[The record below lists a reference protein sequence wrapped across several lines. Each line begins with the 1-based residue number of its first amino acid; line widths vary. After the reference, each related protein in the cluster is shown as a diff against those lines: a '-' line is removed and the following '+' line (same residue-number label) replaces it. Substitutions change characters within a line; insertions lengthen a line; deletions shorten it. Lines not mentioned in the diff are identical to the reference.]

1 MKNNLFRKKGSRW
14 ILFVAIAAAS
24 ATSILIIYSFLI
36 SHPSRQ
42 SAPSIP
48 IVDTIAPSAV
58 SALGYLEP
66 KGEVNNLSAPAF
78 AEGARVDKL
87 LVKLGDQVQPKQV
100 VAILDSRSRLDAA
113 LKKAQKTAIV
123 ASARL
128 YQVKA
133 GAKKGEI
140 NAQEAKIEGLRSER
154 SGQINT
160 QTATIKR
167 LEAELQGEKQAQ
179 EVTIERLKAE
189 LHNAQTECNRYQGLY
204 IEGAVTTSQRDSKC
218 LEAKIA
224 QEHFNEAEVT
234 LKRIVATRQEQI
246 VEAKAILKRTMET
259 LQEKVKEAKDTLSQ
273 ITEIRPVDVGVAQ
286 AELEEAQ
293 AAILQAQAELDLAY
307 VRAPKA
313 GQILKIHTWPG
324 EIVGTKGI
332 IDLGETKQM
341 YVIAEIYE
349 SDISQIRLGQRA
361 TITSGGFTGNLKGV
375 VDEIGL
381 QVGKKDV
388 LGTDPT
394 ADVDARVVE
403 VKINLEQADSKR
415 VAGLTKLQ
423 VKVIIGTSN
432 HKGSF

>member
-1 MKNNLFRKKGSRW
+1 MKYNLFSKKGIR
-14 ILFVAIAAAS
+14 FVAIIAAS
-24 ATSILIIYSFLI
+24 ATSILIIYNFLI
-36 SHPSRQ
+36 SQSSRQ
-42 SAPSIP
+42 SALPTP
-48 IVDTIAPSAV
+48 VVDTSAPSAV

-66 KGEVNNLSAPAF
+66 KGGVSSLSAPAF

-87 LVKLGDQVQPKQV
+87 LVKLGDQVQPRQV
-100 VAILDSRSRLDAA
+100 VAILDSRNRLEAA
-113 LKKAQKTAIV
+113 LKRSQKTAIV
-123 ASARL
+123 ASTRL

-133 GAKKGEI
+133 GAKKGAI

-154 SGQINT
+154 RGQINT

-167 LEAELQGEKQAQ
+167 LDAELQGEKQAQ

-189 LHNAQTECNRYQGLY
+189 LYNAQTECSRYQGLY

-218 LEAKIA
+218 LEAKTA
-224 QEHFNEAEVT
+224 QERLNEAEVT

-246 VEAKAILKRTMET
+246 VEAKATLKRTMET
-259 LQEKVKEAKDTLSQ
+259 LQEQVNEGKDTLNQ
-273 ITEIRPVDVGVAQ
+273 IAEVRPVDVGVAQ

-324 EIVGTKGI
+324 EIIGTKGI
-332 IDLGETKQM
+332 VDLGETKQM
-341 YVIAEIYE
+341 YAVAEIYE
-349 SDISQIRLGQRA
+349 SDLSQIRLGQRA
-361 TITSGGFTGNLKGV
+361 TITSAGFTGNLKGV

-381 QVGKKDV
+381 QIGKKDV

-394 ADVDARVVE
+394 ADIDARVVE
-403 VKINLEQADSKR
+403 VKISLRQADSER

-432 HKGSF
+432 Y